1 MMEQRELGQSIIDF
15 TDNVD
20 VPETLL
26 TDKAGD
32 FTGRNT
38 EFVEHARRMRMQL
51 HNLEQG
57 RQNKNHASE
66 REIWFLAKHWRR
78 QTTKK
83 MILKRLWYFG
93 LVYKA
98 ELFSRMP
105 GGKGKRTEYEEVT
118 GQTPDIGEYL
128 YFEF

>member
-1 MMEQRELGQSIIDF
+1 
-15 TDNVD
+15 
-20 VPETLL
+20 
-26 TDKAGD
+26 
-32 FTGRNT
+32 
-38 EFVEHARRMRMQL
+38 MQL

-93 LVYKA
+93 LVYED
-98 ELFSRMP
+98 ELLSGISRS
-105 GGKGKRTEYEEVT
+105 K
-118 GQTPDIGEYL
+118 
-128 YFEF
+128 